1 VSGHATLIVSPL
13 ASRIRDASTRRR
25 VVEGVRVAAARRGLG
40 ALRVVETG
48 VPAEIRK
55 AAAAAVGDGSGLVV
69 IAGGDGTVRDASA
82 PLTASGVPVGIV
94 PCGTGNLFATAV
106 RLPRDIRGALAAL
119 ETGRP
124 TAFDAARVRFLGV
137 AQPGGDGV
145 AQPGGDGVPGADGI
159 AGAETDGEP
168 DPGADV
174 PGAGAVPFVVA
185 CGTGFDA
192 RMIGGTSREMKRRYG
207 VAAYFLTAS
216 RLLGSLEPAPTR
228 ITVDGETLE
237 LTSVVALIANCGEVV
252 PGVLRPRLPVEAD
265 DGLLHV
271 FVLPKGGIVGGALG
285 VLELLLR
292 EGAGI
297 SPSGAAAR
305 LAGRHVRIEVEPSAP
320 TQVDG
325 DAFPAAG
332 LEAEITPGGLLVVRQ

>member
-1 VSGHATLIVSPL
+1 MSDRATLIVSPL
-13 ASRIRDASTRRR
+13 ASRIRDEDARRR
-25 VVEGVRVAAARRGLG
+25 VVDGVRAAVARRGIDDLG
-40 ALRVVETG
+40 VVETG
-48 VPAEIRK
+48 VPAEIRT
-55 AAAAAVGDGSGLVV
+55 AAATAVADGTALVV

-106 RLPRDIRGALAAL
+106 RLPRDIGKAIAAL
-119 ETGRP
+119 ETGTP
-124 TAFDAARVRFLGV
+124 TPFDAAQVRLLG
-137 AQPGGDGV
+137 ALGPE
-145 AQPGGDGVPGADGI
+145 
-159 AGAETDGEP
+159 AEDTDVGP
-168 DPGADV
+168 
-174 PGAGAVPFVVA
+174 VPFVVA

-192 RMIGGTSREMKRRYG
+192 RMIAGTSREMKRRYG

-216 RLLGSLEPAPTR
+216 KLLGSLAPAPTR

-271 FVLPKGGIVGGALG
+271 FVLPMGGIVGGARG
-285 VLELLLR
+285 VLELLMA
-292 EGAGI
+292 ESGGI

-305 LAGRHVRIEVEPSAP
+305 LAGTHVRIEVDPVAP

-332 LEAEITPGGLLVVRQ
+332 LEATITPGGLLVVRA